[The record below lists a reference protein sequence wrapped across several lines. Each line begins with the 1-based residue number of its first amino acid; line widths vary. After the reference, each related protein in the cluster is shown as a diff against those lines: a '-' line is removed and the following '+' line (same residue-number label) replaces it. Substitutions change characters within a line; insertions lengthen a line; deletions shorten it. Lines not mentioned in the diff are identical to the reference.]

1 MIDRIEFHVSS
12 ALEYVEEAVKDTKK
26 AMEYQRKARRVCP
39 QPLSAIQTFDLNCD
53 RIIDLTAFACLG
65 SALVFSGGRGQGS
78 DGDRD
83 VALFTDNRIL
93 CVFAL
98 CRNK

>member
-39 QPLSAIQTFDLNCD
+39 PLYCIALHC
-53 RIIDLTAFACLG
+53 
-65 SALVFSGGRGQGS
+65 SALINHQNINVQCIR
-78 DGDRD
+78 
-83 VALFTDNRIL
+83 AN
-93 CVFAL
+93 
-98 CRNK
+98 N

>member
-39 QPLSAIQTFDLNCD
+39 PLYCIAL
-53 RIIDLTAFACLG
+53 RLLIIKILMF
-65 SALVFSGGRGQGS
+65 SALELTI
-78 DGDRD
+78 D
-83 VALFTDNRIL
+83 
-93 CVFAL
+93 
-98 CRNK
+98 

>member
-39 QPLSAIQTFDLNCD
+39 ILIILYLYRKQAI
-53 RIIDLTAFACLG
+53 
-65 SALVFSGGRGQGS
+65 
-78 DGDRD
+78 
-83 VALFTDNRIL
+83 NR
-93 CVFAL
+93 VEA
-98 CRNK
+98 NQ